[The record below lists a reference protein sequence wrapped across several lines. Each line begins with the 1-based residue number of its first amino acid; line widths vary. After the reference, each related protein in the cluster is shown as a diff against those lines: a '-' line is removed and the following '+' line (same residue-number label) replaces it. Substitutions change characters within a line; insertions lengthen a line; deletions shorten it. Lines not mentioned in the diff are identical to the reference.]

1 MARSISIRKSILTL
15 LFSFLVFPVMVVVVH
30 LLRPAREE
38 MKLPEHDLARI
49 NLDHAGSFTR
59 SLGHFF
65 RQLPSEDIEREK
77 KKKKSREMGRDQ
89 ASVRRI
95 LTVKTED

>member
-1 MARSISIRKSILTL
+1 CVASNAQWKQAYWNLEDVTYMI
-15 LFSFLVFPVMVVVVH
+15 H
-30 LLRPAREE
+30 LPSSVSYCKFTIEE
-38 MKLPEHDLARI
+38 
-49 NLDHAGSFTR
+49 LDHAGSFTR

-77 KKKKSREMGRDQ
+77 KKKKKSREMGRDQ

>member
-1 MARSISIRKSILTL
+1 MAMSISIRKGILTL

-49 NLDHAGSFTR
+49 NVL
-59 SLGHFF
+59 
-65 RQLPSEDIEREK
+65 
-77 KKKKSREMGRDQ
+77 
-89 ASVRRI
+89 
-95 LTVKTED
+95 